1 MLVSLGHRE
10 TMERL
15 VRLGILDLLD
25 LLGALVSLVRLDL
38 KAVLEIPEP
47 QGWLDCKD
55 WPETRVLQGQ

>member
-47 QGWLDCKD
+47 QGRLDCKD
-55 WPETRVLQGQ
+55 